1 MTSQPRK
8 ACLCHWAHIPSLY
21 WKFECSNL
29 DGISSILCGCHSRFW
44 QLYKGDSGNCPTCS
58 TPQYPY
64 QERGIFPLEPGLWC
78 CLQKTQR
85 SFPDQTSASHAIQHP
100 AFPHYDKCLTYCIRE
115 SPHESWYQWGSSLC
129 LLLTDFLS
137 CREESWH
144 LWQRTPSSNTCSI
157 GMATMPC
164 WNKPPSD
171 SDHWSQKPSLLQTA
185 LKPL

>member
-44 QLYKGDSGNCPTCS
+44 QLYRGDSGNCPTCS
-58 TPQYPY
+58 TPQCPH

-85 SFPDQTSASHAIQHP
+85 SFPDQTSDSHAIQHQHIMTNASLTASERVLMKADINGDHHGAFCSQTFSP
-100 AFPHYDKCLTYCIRE
+100 AERNHDIYDRE
-115 SPHESWYQWGSSLC
+115 
-129 LLLTDFLS
+129 LLAVI
-137 CREESWH
+137 H
-144 LWQRTPSSNTCSI
+144 AP
-157 GMATMPC
+157 
-164 WNKPPSD
+164 
-171 SDHWSQKPSLLQTA
+171 
-185 LKPL
+185 